1 MKRREDKVEIILHH
15 LTRHYHFMS
24 AYQSSGRT
32 VQIIVNADISAPP
45 CVYVNPFK
53 LAERPVENINIKTI
67 GNLKGVSG
75 FMLLDQPFGFS

>member
-1 MKRREDKVEIILHH
+1 MPVEAVMAN
-15 LTRHYHFMS
+15 FMS

-67 GNLKGVSG
+67 GNLKGVSINWSENWLKKQLYMMTG
-75 FMLLDQPFGFS
+75 

>member
-1 MKRREDKVEIILHH
+1 MANFV
-15 LTRHYHFMS
+15 S

-32 VQIIVNADISAPP
+32 VQIVVNADISAPS
-45 CVYVNPFK
+45 CVYVNPLK

>member
-1 MKRREDKVEIILHH
+1 MPVEAVMAN
-15 LTRHYHFMS
+15 FVS

-53 LAERPVENINIKTI
+53 LAERLVKNIKQSRKNSI
-67 GNLKGVSG
+67 ISKLKKIIEKKFISSTPS
-75 FMLLDQPFGFS
+75 FFRLKK